1 MEKLLNNLP
10 EFMNFFSQGLA
21 NDKSEKKTQLF

>member
-10 EFMNFFSQGLA
+10 EFMKFFSQGLA
-21 NDKSEKKTQLF
+21 NDKSERKAIV